1 MIACGL
7 STTSTGPLVGATYV
21 FSNPGSFT
29 SSAASGGT
37 RSALKAPSASVLIST
52 PRTTI
57 EAPASGLRSAS
68 RMRPVTIGEGQGV
81 SEVGSTGRHGLGA
94 AMGARTSGAGLACS
108 TGGVTAILAGVG
120 ASTAFVDSPAFGV
133 SAVFGDSADF
143 GESGM
148 ATAGA
153 VGVTMSVATGARAA
167 DITVPTRAA
176 CGADLDPGDRMT

>member
-1 MIACGL
+1 MIICGL

-37 RSALKAPSASVLIST
+37 RSALKAPSASVRIST

-57 EAPASGLRSAS
+57 EAPGSGLCSLS
-68 RMRPVTIGEGQGV
+68 TTRPVTTGEGHGV
-81 SEVGSTGRHGLGA
+81 SDVGSTGRQGLDGA
-94 AMGARTSGAGLACS
+94 IGGRASGTVLTRS
-108 TGGVTAILAGVG
+108 IGGVTAALAGVG
-120 ASTAFVDSPAFGV
+120 DSTAFGAAAGFGP
-133 SAVFGDSADF
+133 
-143 GESGM
+143 SGI

-153 VGVTMSVATGARAA
+153 AGVTNSAGAGTPAPSGTGGRSSTTA
-167 DITVPTRAA
+167 PTRAA